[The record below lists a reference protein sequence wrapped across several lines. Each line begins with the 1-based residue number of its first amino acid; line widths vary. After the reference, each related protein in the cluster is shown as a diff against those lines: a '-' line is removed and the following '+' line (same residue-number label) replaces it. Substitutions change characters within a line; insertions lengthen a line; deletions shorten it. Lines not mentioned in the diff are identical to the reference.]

1 MAYDKVIDSTLLDA
15 GMTATADA
23 IRAKTGSVFSIE
35 WNEETGF
42 KAAIEEIDTE
52 SGVELPELN
61 NQVEDSE
68 VFLGKEYI
76 DGDGQKKT
84 GSFTIDD
91 ELMEQD
97 SLISQIT
104 TALRNKAAGSLI
116 TLPELG
122 DTAAQP
128 TDMVLG
134 KVLYDDQ
141 GNPVIGTVK
150 ETTANYATYIQASYV
165 YENEGQIDAYGVIDE
180 DVLLR
185 NGAVVHMLSQY
196 NDYGGAELGDVAKGV
211 TFTSKLGLRVQGTHE
226 CEKGVQMY
234 VDGDTL
240 YITGDVTVKNETLI
254 L

>member
-1 MAYDKVIDSTLLDA
+1 MADYKVVDAQQLD
-15 GMTATADA
+15 GDLTVLADA
-23 IRAKTGSVFSIE
+23 IRERAGSEGKMAFPHGIAQTVKSIPTG
-35 WNEETGF
+35 
-42 KAAIEEIDTE
+42 
-52 SGVELPELN
+52 GVELPTLEN
-61 NQVEDSE
+61 PVTEAE

-76 DGDGQKKT
+76 DGNGQMAT

-150 ETTANYATYIQASYV
+150 ETTLVCSMSSAGV
-165 YENEGQIDAYGVIDE
+165 YRTTGRLFNPSIKRFIKCFFFFAIVSIPISFNHFKEAFRLAIAII
-180 DVLLR
+180 
-185 NGAVVHMLSQY
+185 
-196 NDYGGAELGDVAKGV
+196 LGLPN
-211 TFTSKLGLRVQGTHE
+211 SKL
-226 CEKGVQMY
+226 
-234 VDGDTL
+234 DG
-240 YITGDVTVKNETLI
+240 
-254 L
+254 